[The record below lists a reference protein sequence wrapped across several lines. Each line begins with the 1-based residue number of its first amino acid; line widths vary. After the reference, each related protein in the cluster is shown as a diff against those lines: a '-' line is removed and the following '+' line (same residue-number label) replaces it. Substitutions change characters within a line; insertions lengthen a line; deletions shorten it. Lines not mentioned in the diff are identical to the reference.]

1 METTESCEY
10 GGESTLPVSSDDTAV
25 TTCEHSDQLLV
36 HGTSELIAGNVAAS
50 GEMCLP
56 VEALV
61 KRGKKLT
68 NQDQSARYPL
78 ITGTLSERCIQS
90 VEHIV
95 QVVFHWLF
103 LILQSH
109 CIKHQLLVVLAC
121 QSKSA

>member
-1 METTESCEY
+1 VVNETNDEDKEECLQTTKSHECESM
-10 GGESTLPVSSDDTAV
+10 LPVSSDDTAV
-25 TTCEHSDQLLV
+25 TACEHSDQLLV
-36 HGTSELIAGNVAAS
+36 HGTSELIAENVAAS

-68 NQDQSARYPL
+68 NQDQSVRYPS

-95 QVVFHWLF
+95 QVFCSLTVSDIAEPLH
-103 LILQSH
+103 
-109 CIKHQLLVVLAC
+109 
-121 QSKSA
+121 